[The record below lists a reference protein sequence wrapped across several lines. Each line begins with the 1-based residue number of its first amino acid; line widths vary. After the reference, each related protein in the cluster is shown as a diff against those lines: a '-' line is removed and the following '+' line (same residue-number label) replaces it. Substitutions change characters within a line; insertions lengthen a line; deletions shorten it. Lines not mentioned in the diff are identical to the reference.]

1 MAQFDVVDMNGKKV
15 STVELSDA
23 VFGITPNEKAVHEA
37 VVNFLANQ
45 RQGTQNTKIRK
56 EVRGGGKKPWRQ
68 KGTGHARQGSIR
80 APQWTHGGVALGPKP
95 RSYYYTI
102 NKKVKRLALLSA
114 LSDKAANG
122 NMILVDK
129 IAADEYKT
137 KTVVAFLAAVGAGKK
152 NLIVNDTLD
161 AKFVKEAVA
170 HDFVN
175 IKGHRSVGGMRASI
189 YNAMPIEGVE
199 KLVAFMKE
207 FEAANL

>member
-1 MAQFDVVDMNGKKV
+1 MSTINVLNMAGETVG
-15 STVELSDA
+15 TVELCDGI
-23 VFGITPNEKAVHEA
+23 FGIEPNQAVVHE
-37 VVNFLANQ
+37 VVKNHLANC
-45 RQGTQNTKIRK
+45 RQGTQSALTRA
-56 EVRGGGKKPWRQ
+56 EVSGGGKKPWRQ

-137 KTVVAFLAAVGAGKK
+137 KTVAAFLAAVGAGKK

-161 AKFVKEAVA
+161 AKFVK
-170 HDFVN
+170 
-175 IKGHRSVGGMRASI
+175 S
-189 YNAMPIEGVE
+189 
-199 KLVAFMKE
+199 
-207 FEAANL
+207 AANIPGVQTAATGINTYDVVNADKLILSVDAAKKLEEVYA

>member
-1 MAQFDVVDMNGKKV
+1 MAQVQVYNQEGKKT
-15 STVELSDA
+15 SKLELADS
-23 VFGITPNEKAVHEA
+23 VFAIEPNESAMHLA
-37 VVNFLANQ
+37 VVSYLANQ
-45 RQGTQNTKIRK
+45 RQGTQSTLTRA
-56 EVRGGGKKPWRQ
+56 EVRGGGIKPWRQ
-68 KGTGHARQGSIR
+68 KGTGRARQGSIR

-161 AKFVKEAVA
+161 AKFVK
-170 HDFVN
+170 
-175 IKGHRSVGGMRASI
+175 S
-189 YNAMPIEGVE
+189 
-199 KLVAFMKE
+199 
-207 FEAANL
+207 AANIPGVKTVATGVNTYDVVNADKLILSVDAAKKLEEVYA